1 VTQEFNAGEIKN
13 LLLQK
18 LDRYAVP
25 SRFVAVSEFPR
36 NQNDKTDLRAI
47 AQLVEH
53 AQQHS
58 R

>member
-1 VTQEFNAGEIKN
+1 MEIKN